1 MISCRFSHQSIEF
14 VFDRRCSAFVSPWK
28 NNVWFVV
35 LNTHTHW
42 YWTGFSENWRI
53 TPEIVYKLPGWFKG
67 KSAGSPE
74 LIAGEGGQKPCFP
87 ASFPL
92 SWSIDK
98 QSTVEFFSTSG
109 KSVHCSHQPRW
120 WRASAPSE
128 LPEIYGKR
136 TAVFFFT
143 QTKYQIA
150 SMYPHPR
157 IISPSTFFPCGRSHI
172 KHWNVWASDEER
184 RWNPVTILGKEI
196 GVDCNVNHTWFE
208 L

>member
-74 LIAGEGGQKPCFP
+74 LIAGEGGQKPWFP

-136 TAVFFFT
+136 TAVFFFHSN
-143 QTKYQIA
+143 KI
-150 SMYPHPR
+150 PDC
-157 IISPSTFFPCGRSHI
+157 INVSPSPHHI
-172 KHWNVWASDEER
+172 AFHILPMRQITHQALKRMGLRWGAQMKPGNHLGER
-184 RWNPVTILGKEI
+184 NWGGL
-196 GVDCNVNHTWFE
+196 
-208 L
+208 

>member
-1 MISCRFSHQSIEF
+1 MLCVCIALEKQCLVCCFE
-14 VFDRRCSAFVSPWK
+14 
-28 NNVWFVV
+28 
-35 LNTHTHW
+35 HTHW

-74 LIAGEGGQKPCFP
+74 LIAGEGGQKPWFP

-136 TAVFFFT
+136 TAVFFSLKQNT
-143 QTKYQIA
+143 RLHQCIPIPA
-150 SMYPHPR
+150 SYRLPH
-157 IISPSTFFPCGRSHI
+157 SSHAADHTSSTETYGPQMRS
-172 KHWNVWASDEER
+172 ADETR
-184 RWNPVTILGKEI
+184 
-196 GVDCNVNHTWFE
+196 
-208 L
+208 